1 MHPLIQRYVA
11 GMNATVMLAVSQNDR
26 QCEPG
31 GLRSRRVAFIGKIF
45 WARFAR
51 RSIYRSGH
59 RARRRRRL
67 VAVRLPRT
75 GWLCTAAAAAL
86 RCAAPAAACG
96 GHANRKSKSRRWW
109 GQMGIHL
116 SNHVKGYCTK
126 LYALFCFEMLKYS
139 RTRTDVQVGKSN
151 IFFKKFCDIALL
163 GPFDL

>member
-75 GWLCTAAAAAL
+75 G
-86 RCAAPAAACG
+86 
-96 GHANRKSKSRRWW
+96 
-109 GQMGIHL
+109 
-116 SNHVKGYCTK
+116 
-126 LYALFCFEMLKYS
+126 
-139 RTRTDVQVGKSN
+139 
-151 IFFKKFCDIALL
+151 
-163 GPFDL
+163 